1 MFFLAKLLAL
11 GRRWAST
18 QHNKTLE
25 ICTGNVYSRDWKLTE
40 KLTKTT
46 RNSTKNLREKWR
58 KFFCVSQTLVV
69 QLKCMA
75 CDWGQNPK
83 LEISFPRFKT
93 GKKKNFFA
101 WIHHSCSC
109 QQAHERSHRNP
120 PPHLL
125 YFSSRPTHLR
135 YRCGKEIEHL
145 LPTTYYLRLAIVSV
159 FLPLGSPARLHGP
172 RRSDRVWFSWKKKKS
187 RRFFLWNTWLKQQ
200 LH

>member
-1 MFFLAKLLAL
+1 MIVYRRRASLGFPRIARVMLFFFNTSSD
-11 GRRWAST
+11 R
-18 QHNKTLE
+18 KTHAFWKT
-25 ICTGNVYSRDWKLTE
+25 CTIFQMQSL
-40 KLTKTT
+40 
-46 RNSTKNLREKWR
+46 
-58 KFFCVSQTLVV
+58 
-69 QLKCMA
+69 MA